1 MLEPSSTI
9 EGMPSVEAI
18 SSIFSS
24 SAPTSTC
31 VMPVLRRLA
40 TQLSAKAA
48 MLPEEKLM
56 NRSLPLSDLR
66 STSGKTRSA
75 GTSTSSPPPTAAS
88 SRSTTAVDALDVVD
102 ALGALDALD
111 ALDADAA
118 SLGVPTGATAF
129 GASAGLLGGCALSA
143 ACCAC
148 CASWIWA
155 SNWRIVESRSRS
167 RLCSLARARLRVVAS
182 SGAGPGADACVRC
195 G

>member
-66 STSGKTRSA
+66 SASGKTRSV

-88 SRSTTAVDALDVVD
+88 SRSTTAVDALD
-102 ALGALDALD
+102 ALDAG
-111 ALDADAA
+111 AA

-155 SNWRIVESRSRS
+155 SSWRIVESRSRS

-182 SGAGPGADACVRC
+182 SGADPGADACVRR
-195 G
+195 GWLLLLE